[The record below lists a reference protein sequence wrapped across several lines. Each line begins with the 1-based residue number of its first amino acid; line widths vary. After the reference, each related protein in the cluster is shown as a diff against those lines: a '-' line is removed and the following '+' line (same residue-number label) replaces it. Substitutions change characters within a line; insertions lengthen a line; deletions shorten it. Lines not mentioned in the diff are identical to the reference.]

1 MRHCAMETDHQPREI
16 KENRALLRN
25 LVKLSKELHIT
36 MSQISDWAVAEQADL
51 TAIAGSLAAI
61 VSGVTILDTL
71 IANFQNSPGALS
83 AADQASLDGI
93 QGAVRGLV
101 TQAAAINVTP
111 PQVAASAAA
120 AAAAVPG
127 APSVPYAPP
136 AA

>member
-1 MRHCAMETDHQPREI
+1 METDHQPREI

-71 IANFQNSPGALS
+71 IANFQTRPARSPRPIRLRWTAFREPYEVSSPRPPRSTSRLPSCCFRSCCGRRGPRR
-83 AADQASLDGI
+83 SLGP
-93 QGAVRGLV
+93 VR
-101 TQAAAINVTP
+101 
-111 PQVAASAAA
+111 S
-120 AAAAVPG
+120 
-127 APSVPYAPP
+127 P